1 MRHDPIPPRLAV
13 GGLLVAGLLAAC
25 GPQSDGGVTGQPTG
39 EPTATS
45 TPAPDTPTLGA
56 ECEDPEVGYRMSY
69 PSDWRTNDG
78 EVVPTCRL
86 FDPQPIEV
94 EPQTEV
100 PLDIAVAVRT
110 TDVSLEAFA
119 TEDEAAEMLSS
130 RSTTVD
136 GHEAVVVEARSTGE
150 ALLPDDVRSYRYAAD
165 LGDQRLVAVTHDVG
179 EPAYEDT
186 KKVLDQMMEAIDL
199 P

>member
-1 MRHDPIPPRLAV
+1 MRHDPILPRLAV

-25 GPQSDGGVTGQPTG
+25 GPQSDGGVIGQPTSD
-39 EPTATS
+39 PTATS
-45 TPAPDTPTLGA
+45 TRAPAPTLGA
-56 ECEDPEVGYRMSY
+56 ECEDPEVGYRTSY

-94 EPQTEV
+94 EPQTEI
-100 PLDIAVAVRT
+100 PFDIAVAVRT
-110 TDVSLEAFA
+110 TDVSLETFA
-119 TEDEAAEMLSS
+119 TEDMAAEVLTS

-136 GHEAVVVEARSTGE
+136 GHEAVVVEVRSTGE
-150 ALLPDDVRSYRYAAD
+150 AMLPEGVHSYRYAVD
-165 LGDQRLVAVTHDVG
+165 LGDRRLVAATHDVG
-179 EPAYEDT
+179 EPAYEQT
-186 KKVLDQMMEAIDL
+186 RQVLDQMMDTIDL

>member
-13 GGLLVAGLLAAC
+13 AGLLVAGLLAAC

-39 EPTATS
+39 DPTATS
-45 TPAPDTPTLGA
+45 TPAPAPSLGA
-56 ECEDPEVGYRMSY
+56 ACEDPEVGYRMSY

-110 TDVSLEAFA
+110 TDVSLETFA
-119 TEDEAAEMLSS
+119 TEDEAAEVLTS

-150 ALLPDDVRSYRYAAD
+150 AMLPEGVRSYRYAVD
-165 LGDQRLVAVTHDVG
+165 LGDRRLVAITHDVG

-186 KKVLDQMMEAIDL
+186 RKVLDQMMDTIDL

>member
-1 MRHDPIPPRLAV
+1 MRHDPIPSRLAV

-39 EPTATS
+39 DRTDTS
-45 TPAPDTPTLGA
+45 TPAATPTLPAG
-56 ECEDPEVGYRMSY
+56 CEDPEVGYRMSY

-78 EVVPTCRL
+78 EVVPSCRL
-86 FDPQPIEV
+86 FDPRPIEV

-110 TDVSLEAFA
+110 TDVSLGRFA
-119 TEDEAAEMLSS
+119 TEDEAAEVLTS

-150 ALLPDDVRSYRYAAD
+150 ALLPDDVRSYRYAVD

>member
-1 MRHDPIPPRLAV
+1 MRHDLVPPRLAV
-13 GGLLVAGLLAAC
+13 GGLLVAGLLTAC
-25 GPQSDGGVTGQPTG
+25 GPQPDDGVTSQPTDDAT
-39 EPTATS
+39 TAS
-45 TPAPDTPTLGA
+45 TPATSLGA

-78 EVVPTCRL
+78 EVVPSCRL

-100 PLDIAVAVRT
+100 PLGIAVAVRT
-110 TDVSLEAFA
+110 TDVSLETFA
-119 TEDEAAEMLSS
+119 TEDEAAEVLTS

-136 GHEAVVVEARSTGE
+136 GHEAVVVEVRSTGE
-150 ALLPDDVRSYRYAAD
+150 AMLPEGVRSYRYAVD
-165 LGDQRLVAVTHDVG
+165 LGDRRLVAITHDVG
-179 EPAYEDT
+179 APAYEQT
-186 KKVLDQMMEAIDL
+186 RQVLDQMMDTIDL